1 LVAFYAL
8 RDKAPSAPFPLLED
22 TMTTLRRRSLVS
34 SAAAV
39 TLALT
44 LGGCVSAP
52 SRLVV
57 DDPAPA
63 EGLPTAFRFDN
74 EAQDYVHVYLI
85 TPQREWLLGRVEAG
99 ARATLRLP
107 DAAVAEGAGSV
118 RLAVLVGER
127 VTQQAAASARA
138 VISIPEAATTILSQR
153 WTFSNAL
160 AQGQLTPLPRGR
172 APVEGVHR

>member
-34 SAAAV
+34 VAAAL
-39 TLALT
+39 TATLT

-52 SRLVV
+52 SRLAV
-57 DDPAPA
+57 DDPASAEALPA
-63 EGLPTAFRFDN
+63 TFRFDN
-74 EAQDYVHVYLI
+74 EAHDYVHVYLI
-85 TPQREWLLGRVEAG
+85 TPQREWLLGRVEPG

-107 DAAVAEGAGSV
+107 DVAVAEGAGSM
-118 RLAVLVGER
+118 RLAVLVGEN
-127 VTQQAAASARA
+127 VTQQAGANARA
-138 VISIPEAATTILSQR
+138 VISIPEPATMILLQR

-160 AQGQLTPLPRGR
+160 AQGQLTPLPLGR
-172 APVEGVHR
+172 AVVGRQ